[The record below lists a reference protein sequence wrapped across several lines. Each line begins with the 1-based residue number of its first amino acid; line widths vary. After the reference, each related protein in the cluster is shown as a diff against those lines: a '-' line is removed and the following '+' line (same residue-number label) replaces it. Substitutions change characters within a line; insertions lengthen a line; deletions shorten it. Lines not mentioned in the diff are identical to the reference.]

1 MEDLN
6 ITTSDEVDSQDFTD
20 TNESSDSGE
29 SPNSRLID
37 LTRLNDE
44 PDLTSEE
51 PIKPVDV
58 ATIGNV
64 YTLTEHKAFDDRL
77 DLGQVT
83 AQELKETFERAVAS
97 ENAIKAELRK
107 LKVVDLKKRLRGSF
121 YRDEKKEYLVSQ
133 VYDKILMVFIVSNSF
148 IYQPYTES
156 YTNAIRR
163 HVYEVTDEQI
173 QEQSKKI
180 LERRAFFKKALTDPQ
195 TKEEFET
202 FIMYRGEAKLSSEQK
217 IVWDDIQAGRSLAK
231 REQEIAQKAIVTQV
245 DVGNTTFELVKHFH
259 SNRNHDVFIVTMSE
273 RLPRATFDEL
283 CQKAR
288 RLSGDYERA
297 WRNKATGIT
306 SPAGF
311 MFNDEE
317 HAQKFMKL
325 KDEDVSKLDDIKER
339 QEEVRENAVE
349 RLKQVAE
356 NLIEKA
362 EESKNAPRLVNTAR
376 RANFA
381 ASAEAEES
389 HNRFLA
395 QTLENVAQAIS
406 DGETKYLSNIRAK
419 THIETLE
426 YVLRSSKWQ
435 KSNGEPSVEDIET
448 IEYPYPTLHYSHLR
462 DVFSMKRVKGIT
474 LIVKRLAKL
483 FTQTDKD
490 KGYITVEDRSSIED
504 IKKVVSRIRPFDKT
518 LAEYMS
524 NRYSEYERLQVM
536 GLPDLPT
543 LRTALREYLSYR
555 GEQKKANPIKE
566 KERALI
572 GTRIDGYFPT
582 PRHIVEQ
589 MLELADIEDGKK
601 VLEPSGGKGNIAD
614 EIRRNHPEAKLSVI
628 EINSTLRDILI
639 AKKHNLVGWNF
650 LEHQENYDFV
660 IMNPPFESHQDIH
673 HLQHAFSLL
682 NPGGRLVAIM
692 GEGAFFRMD
701 KKSVS
706 FRNWLEDLGG
716 TSEKLPQGSF
726 LDSER
731 STGVN
736 TRVVVINKPGFT
748 PAYTESND
756 LELDNTSAS
765 DESLLSDKNQ
775 VTSLESQSLESQ
787 ALESE
792 DLESKDNSLVDETSE
807 VIETI
812 QASETN
818 PLETITLETTT
829 QETNE
834 EEGKTLNLLEYL
846 TMCIGQDFLEHQG
859 KYSKMVIV
867 PPVTKGQDIRQVY
880 HAYSLLTYGGNLR
893 AVVSKRAFV
902 SMDKDC
908 VLFRKWIREI
918 GYERE
923 YHSKDAHFLLL
934 TKNTL
939 F

>member
-6 ITTSDEVDSQDFTD
+6 ITMPDEVDSQDFND

-37 LTRLNDE
+37 LTRLDDE

-64 YTLTEHKAFDDRL
+64 YTLTEHKTFDDRL

-133 VYDKILMVFIVSNSF
+133 VYDKILMVFIVSDSF

-163 HVYEVTDEQI
+163 HVYKVTDEQI
-173 QEQSKKI
+173 QAQSKQI

-202 FIMYRGEAKLSSEQK
+202 FIMYRGEGKLSSEQK
-217 IVWDDIQAGRSLAK
+217 VVWDDIQAGRSLAK

-245 DVGNTTFELVKHFH
+245 DVGNVKFELVKHFH

-288 RLSGDYERA
+288 RLGGDYERA

-325 KDEDVSKLDDIKER
+325 KDEDVSKLDDVKER

-435 KSNGEPSVEDIET
+435 KSNGEPSIEDIGT
-448 IEYPYPTLHYSHLR
+448 IEYPYPTLNYSHLR
-462 DVFSMKRVKGIT
+462 DVVSMKRVKGIT

-490 KGYITVEDRSSIED
+490 KGYITVEDKSSIED

-543 LRTALREYLSYR
+543 LRAALREYLSYR
-555 GEQKKANPIKE
+555 GSQKRSEPIKAM
-566 KERALI
+566 ERALI
-572 GTRIDGYFPT
+572 GCKINGYFPT
-582 PRHIVEQ
+582 PKSIVEQ
-589 MLELADIEDGKK
+589 MLELAGIEDGKK
-601 VLEPSGGKGNIAD
+601 VLEPSSGKGNIAD
-614 EIRRNHPEAKLSVI
+614 LIRERHPLAKLSVI
-628 EINSTLRDILI
+628 EINSQLRDILI
-639 AKKHNLVGWNF
+639 AKRHNLVGWNF
-650 LEHQENYDFV
+650 LEHQETYDFV
-660 IMNPPFESHQDIH
+660 IMNPPFESHQDCY
-673 HLQHAFSLL
+673 HLQHAYSLL
-682 NPGGRLVAIM
+682 NPGGRVVAIM

-701 KKSVS
+701 KESVS

-716 TSEKLPQGSF
+716 TSEKLPEGSF

-736 TRVVVINKPGFT
+736 TRIVVINKPGFT
-748 PAYTESND
+748 STYTEPND
-756 LELDNTSAS
+756 LDLDNISAN
-765 DESLLSDKNQ
+765 DGSLLSDGNQ
-775 VTSLESQSLESQ
+775 VSNLESQ
-787 ALESE
+787 ALESQ
-792 DLESKDNSLVDETSE
+792 DPESKDNAVVDEASE

-812 QASETN
+812 QTN
-818 PLETITLETTT
+818 EITPLETITLEATT
-829 QETNE
+829 QETKLD
-834 EEGKTLNLLEYL
+834 GDKTLNLLEYL
-846 TMCIGQDFLEHQG
+846 TICVGQDFLEHQG
-859 KYSKMVIV
+859 KYSKVVMT
-867 PPVTKGQDIRQVY
+867 PPMTKGQDIKQVY
-880 HAYSLLTYGGNLR
+880 HAYSLLAYGGNLR

-908 VLFRKWIREI
+908 VLFRKWIKDI

-923 YHSKDAHFLLL
+923 QHSKDAHFLLL
-934 TKNTL
+934 TKSTL